1 MIREKED
8 REDCCFGKKL
18 PGQQFFIYLSCT
30 RYFRGF
36 CPDVAEVHDERCL
49 HIGFVRM
56 HQTPDMMFL
65 PSVYCLL
72 RSLVWSIITLLLNRF
87 G

>member
-1 MIREKED
+1 MIREKE
-8 REDCCFGKKL
+8 ESKTVASEKTSGATVFYL
-18 PGQQFFIYLSCT
+18 FELYPVFPGLL
-30 RYFRGF
+30 
-36 CPDVAEVHDERCL
+36 DVAGVHDERCATRRFCKL
-49 HIGFVRM
+49 P
-56 HQTPDMMFL
+56 QTPDMMFL

>member
-8 REDCCFGKKL
+8 REDCCFGKN
-18 PGQQFFIYLSCT
+18 
-30 RYFRGF
+30 FRGNSF
-36 CPDVAEVHDERCL
+36 LFISVVPGISGAFVRMLQECTMKGAL
-49 HIGFVRM
+49 HVGFVRIP
-56 HQTPDMMFL
+56 QTPDMMFL